1 MEEYDYLSQEKF
13 DEVKV
18 KLRQML
24 NDGWEVPKMVAC
36 IYDLFQ
42 EYIISETQEQ
52 ILYQIADPFE
62 DYNECSEYW
71 YEMDYDNPLLQ
82 ILR

>member
-13 DEVKV
+13 DKV
-18 KLRQML
+18 KAKLQQMID
-24 NDGWEVPKMVAC
+24 DGWEVPKMVAC

-52 ILYQIADPFE
+52 ILYQMYILTRT
-62 DYNECSEYW
+62 
-71 YEMDYDNPLLQ
+71 LLYSDVRSN
-82 ILR
+82 L

>member
-1 MEEYDYLSQEKF
+1 MEEWLSQEKF
-13 DEVKV
+13 EMVKS
-18 KLRQML
+18 KLEEMIE
-24 NDGWEVPKMVAC
+24 DGWEIPKMVAC

-42 EYIISETQEQ
+42 EYVISETQEQ

-62 DYNECSEYW
+62 DYNECSEYLRD
-71 YEMDYDNPLLQ
+71 MDYDNPLIE